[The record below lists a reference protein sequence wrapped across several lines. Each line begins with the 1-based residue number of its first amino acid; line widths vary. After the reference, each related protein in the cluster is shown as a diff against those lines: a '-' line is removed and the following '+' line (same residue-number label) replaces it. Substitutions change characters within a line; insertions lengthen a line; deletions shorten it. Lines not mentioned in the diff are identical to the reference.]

1 MLGHKERVSLT
12 ALNHFGHNYN
22 YVSRSAMYHFMNEHL
37 GLGLPTP
44 IVEEDYPRLSRSQL
58 TVWSNGH
65 ARPDGGE
72 AFEKTLLKHWSDDA
86 ESKLQKSTE
95 PSCIPLLG
103 WNRHSDH
110 SGAHHESAGRTELE
124 LTQKTDHAT
133 YWDMQGIL
141 HNQTH
146 EETVQVAYL
155 HPKEWNGRTLIWPT
169 TQGLS
174 GLWDAEG
181 KLTEAIKEALEN
193 GCPCLGWI

>member
-22 YVSRSAMYHFMNEHL
+22 YVSRSAMYHFMNKHL

-86 ESKLQKSTE
+86 ESKTPKSQQSLHAFRYWVGTG
-95 PSCIPLLG
+95 IRTILG
-103 WNRHSDH
+103 RTM
-110 SGAHHESAGRTELE
+110 ESAGRTELE

-146 EETVQVAYL
+146 EETL
-155 HPKEWNGRTLIWPT
+155 HKLPICIPRNGM
-169 TQGLS
+169 
-174 GLWDAEG
+174 DA
-181 KLTEAIKEALEN
+181 
-193 GCPCLGWI
+193 P